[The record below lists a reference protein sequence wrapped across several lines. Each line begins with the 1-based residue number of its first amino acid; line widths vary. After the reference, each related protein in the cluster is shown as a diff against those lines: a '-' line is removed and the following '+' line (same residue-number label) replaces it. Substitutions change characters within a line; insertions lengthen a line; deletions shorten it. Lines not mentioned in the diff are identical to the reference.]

1 MLNFTKTFSP
11 NADKHLHVSLLD
23 HLKEVDS
30 ILTEFSVGV
39 LAFDPDGNMVWRS
52 NSLKI
57 LGYCDPDDEQ
67 GQCYRRDPEGEPSL
81 CMDCPFHT
89 RFEDD
94 KYQRTCIHTGTG
106 AAKRHFEV
114 TSVPLYEGEE
124 LKIWVRLV
132 QDVTERR
139 RRIQQA
145 QNEEITQMLIDN
157 TADAVMT
164 TDDMLL
170 IQSWNQ
176 SAREM
181 FGYSAD
187 EVQKKPITNLFSLD
201 SDTQDKFARIQ
212 NVVREEGAVRNE
224 RLLMVSKEGRR
235 LNVAITLTAIRNS
248 REEITGYSLIVRDF
262 SLVAGLEDSLSE
274 KIDHLT
280 KLDGINAVVRMAK
293 SKEEIYDAVL
303 VAVTAGEGLRFSRAF
318 LFIVNK
324 GQKVLAGNT
333 AVGPANAAEVLDGRK
348 KQYYRSRSLQEII
361 SERSQQKGARDVLV
375 TQIVRQLRIPL
386 DQKDHPLIRC
396 LENRE
401 PFLFSRRETEDVLA
415 AQLANQLW
423 TEQYVAVPLVWH
435 DEKLGVIVAD
445 NLTTR
450 RPITEDDVSFL
461 AGFAERASSAMANLS
476 LKDDLEGKVVDLQ
489 EAWSQLDDQ
498 KKKMADQKRLA
509 GLGEMAAKVAHE
521 IRNPLVTIGGF
532 AKMLMERD
540 IDPETKKSLNIISE
554 EVMRLEGILE
564 NVLGTA
570 RPIQPE
576 FVNTKINPIL
586 HRIATLLKNQAIQN
600 DIEMAVHLQDPLPTI
615 ILQKDQIEQ
624 VVINL
629 MKNAIDATGPGGRVV
644 LASKLKDNGK
654 AIAITV
660 KDTGVGIDQE
670 HLQHLWDPFFT
681 TKSEGTGLGLHI
693 SKQIINDHG
702 GKITATSK
710 PGKGTC
716 FEVLLPL
723 KPKVKEEEDA

>member
-1 MLNFTKTFSP
+1 MKTFSP
-11 NADKHLHVSLLD
+11 NADKHLHVSMLD
-23 HLKEVDS
+23 HLKQVDS
-30 ILTEFSVGV
+30 VLAEFNVGV
-39 LAFDPDGNMVWRS
+39 LAFDPEGNMIWRS
-52 NSLKI
+52 DSLKN
-57 LGYCDPDDEQ
+57 LGYCDPHDKE
-67 GQCYRRDPEGEPSL
+67 GQCYQRTEEGSPSL

-89 RFEDD
+89 GIKDGKFE
-94 KYQRTCIHTGTG
+94 RTCVHTGTG
-106 AAKRHFEV
+106 AAKRYFEV
-114 TSVPLYEGEE
+114 TSVPLHDGEE
-124 LKIWVRLV
+124 VKTWVRLV

-139 RRIQQA
+139 KKIKQER
-145 QNEEITQMLIDN
+145 NYEITQTLMDY
-157 TADAVMT
+157 TADAVLT

-170 IQSWNQ
+170 IQSWNKG
-176 SAREM
+176 AHEM
-181 FGYSAD
+181 FGYTAE
-187 EVQKKPITNLFSLD
+187 EVQKKPVTNLFALD
-201 SDTQDKFARIQ
+201 SDTQDKFAKIQ
-212 NVVREEGAVRNE
+212 TEVNEKGNVRNE
-224 RLLMVSKEGRR
+224 RITMVSKEGRR
-235 LNVAITLTAIRNS
+235 LNVAITLTAIRTAEGES
-248 REEITGYSLIVRDF
+248 TGTSMIVRDF
-262 SLVAGLEDSLSE
+262 THVARLEDSLSE

-293 SKEEIYDAVL
+293 TKEEIFDAVL

-333 AVGPANAAEVLDGRK
+333 AVGPANAAELLDGHR
-348 KQYYRSRSLQEII
+348 KQYYRSRSLQQII
-361 SERSQQKGARDVLV
+361 IERSQQKDDRDVLV
-375 TQIVRQLRIPL
+375 SQIVRQLRIPL
-386 DQKDHPLIRC
+386 DQADHPLIQC
-396 LENRE
+396 LDRRT
-401 PFLFSRRETEDVLA
+401 PFLYNRRDTNEPLA
-415 AQLANQLW
+415 SQLANQLW
-423 TEQYVAVPLVWH
+423 TDQFVAVPLVWH

-450 RPITEDDVSFL
+450 QPITDEDVTFL

-476 LKDDLEGKVVDLQ
+476 LKDDLQGKVADLQ
-489 EAWSQLDDQ
+489 EAWSQLDEQ
-498 KKKMADQKRLA
+498 KKKAADQKRLA

-532 AKMLMERD
+532 AQMLIGKETT
-540 IDPETKKSLNIISE
+540 DPETRKGLGIIAE

-576 FVNTKINPIL
+576 FVNTKLNPIL
-586 HRIATLLKNQAIQN
+586 HRIATLLKNQAVNN
-600 DIEMAVHLQDPLPTI
+600 DIEMAVHLQDPLPSI
-615 ILQKDQIEQ
+615 IIQKDQIEQ

-660 KDTGVGIDQE
+660 KDTGVGIDRE
-670 HLQHLWDPFFT
+670 HLQQLWDPFFT

-693 SKQIINDHG
+693 SKQIIDDHG

-723 KPKVKEEEDA
+723 KPKVKEDEDA